1 MLLGKLRIAVSK
13 SKQDN
18 LLAGQDR
25 RPYMNLLLVNT
36 KGDTCLC
43 LLKTN
48 QISHLII
55 FEETCLHFPF
65 SNICLLFRMIRY
77 YVMIFIRSVLSIES

>member
-1 MLLGKLRIAVSK
+1 
-13 SKQDN
+13 
-18 LLAGQDR
+18 
-25 RPYMNLLLVNT
+25 MNLLLVNT

-48 QISHLII
+48 QISYLII

-65 SNICLLFRMIRY
+65 SIIYLLFRHIFCEFMIRY
-77 YVMIFIRSVLSIES
+77 YVMIVIRSVLSIES